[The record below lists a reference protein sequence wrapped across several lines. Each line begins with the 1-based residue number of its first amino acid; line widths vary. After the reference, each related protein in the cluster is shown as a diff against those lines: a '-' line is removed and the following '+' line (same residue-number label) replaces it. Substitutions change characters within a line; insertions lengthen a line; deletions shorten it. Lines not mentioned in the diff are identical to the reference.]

1 LIETAL
7 SVGKIIKTLVQPN
20 KKIKME
26 TITFDKLLL
35 KTAFCCM
42 ASDGKIVPKEV
53 KKIKELC
60 AESPL
65 FIDFDFGKEINIL
78 RAKINERGSE
88 FIKYYFDLLNNT
100 ELSEDEELS
109 IIEFAIKTINADE
122 VIEYS
127 EIKFFKAMRKCLN
140 ITDEIILSI
149 YPDLEFYLEE
159 DIHTGSK
166 LDKLINNYLGSVE
179 LPQFEHIKFDI

>member
-1 LIETAL
+1 
-7 SVGKIIKTLVQPN
+7 
-20 KKIKME
+20 
-26 TITFDKLLL
+26 
-35 KTAFCCM
+35 M

-78 RAKINERGSE
+78 RTKINDRGSE
-88 FIKYYFDLLNNT
+88 FIQYYFELLNNT
-100 ELSEDEELS
+100 QLSKDEELN
-109 IIEFAIKTINADE
+109 IIDFAIKTINADE

-127 EIKFFKAMRKCLN
+127 EIKFFKAMRNCLT
-140 ITDEIILSI
+140 ITDEIILGV
-149 YPDLEFYLEE
+149 YPDLEFYLEA

-166 LDKLINNYLGSVE
+166 LDKLINNYLSSVE
-179 LPQFEHIKFDI
+179 LPQFEIINLDNLDNE

>member
-1 LIETAL
+1 
-7 SVGKIIKTLVQPN
+7 
-20 KKIKME
+20 ME

-65 FIDFDFGKEINIL
+65 FIDFNFSKEINIL
-78 RAKINERGSE
+78 RTKINERGSE
-88 FIKYYFDLLNNT
+88 FIQYYFDLLNSST
-100 ELSEDEELS
+100 LSEEEELS
-109 IIEFAIKTINADE
+109 IIDFAIKTINADE
-122 VIEYS
+122 VVEYS

-140 ITDEIILSI
+140 VSDKTILAI

-166 LDKLINNYLGSVE
+166 LDKLINNYLSSVE
-179 LPQFEHIKFDI
+179 FPQFEHIKLDVLENE

>member
-1 LIETAL
+1 
-7 SVGKIIKTLVQPN
+7 
-20 KKIKME
+20 ME

-78 RAKINERGSE
+78 RIKINERGSE
-88 FIKYYFDLLNNT
+88 FIQYYFDLLNCAT
-100 ELSEDEELS
+100 LSEEEELS
-109 IIEFAIKTINADE
+109 VIDFAIKTINADE
-122 VIEYS
+122 VVEYS

-140 ITDEIILSI
+140 VSDETILAM

-166 LDKLINNYLGSVE
+166 LDKLVNIYLNSVE
-179 LPQFEHIKFDI
+179 FTKFEHIKLDVLENE